1 MLHNRNVNG
10 EIEHLDQ
17 LSRAELRELWKRELA
32 EQPPSSLGR
41 DILAL
46 GIAYARQERHYGGLS
61 RPVAKELDRLLAR
74 ALGDGNDTP
83 ELSATP
89 PAASRHHPDARM
101 AWNHPPRHGDG
112 RRIPLER
119 QAPPEPFEHRPRHHR
134 DGVEWAALLWV
145 ARGEQQNAGEPPWRL
160 TSANTSAAPSTPEN
174 RPSTVSSRTLTRW
187 MPSIKSQAHEGWR
200 LVKARYD
207 DGGLSGGTLER
218 PALQSLLTDIRSRK
232 VDVVVV
238 YKVDRLTRSL
248 ADFAK
253 LVELFEAH
261 GVSFVAVTQQFNTT
275 TSMGRLTLNVLL
287 SFAQFER
294 ELAGERIRDKFAASR
309 RKGMW
314 MGGTIPLGY
323 DVKNRKLVINEQE
336 ADRVRLV
343 FRQYLAVG
351 CLAKLRTDLE
361 QRGMRSKQRIL
372 ISGRAQGG
380 GSFGRGAL
388 YHLLQNRI
396 YRGEAVHKG
405 VAYPGEHK
413 AIVDEELWRAVQD
426 RLAANRTI
434 RRKSRI
440 ETGALLGG
448 LIYDDR
454 GNIMSPTYSIRRGNR
469 YRYYISSALLHDRR
483 PDAGSLARINA
494 DDVERLVV
502 AVLGRELS
510 RPELLADGPSAG
522 WSAETRTLVRDTV
535 ERVVIQSGQVQITR
549 RPAATSAA
557 GDPPDEDGD
566 PRQVH
571 VEPLPAPRPRARKEI
586 IVPGGRDSP
595 PRRLNQALILAIA
608 RAKSWMRD
616 LRGGKYAD
624 TMDIARQSQL
634 SDAHVR
640 RILRFGYL
648 APDIVE
654 AIVEGRQPRSLTV
667 KRLLQG
673 IPCAWADQ
681 RTAFGLAR

>member
-1 MLHNRNVNG
+1 MAANERKILRCA
-10 EIEHLDQ
+10 IYTRKSSEHGLEQEFNSLDAQ
-17 LSRAELRELWKRELA
+17 REAAE
-32 EQPPSSLGR
+32 
-41 DILAL
+41 
-46 GIAYARQERHYGGLS
+46 AY
-61 RPVAKELDRLLAR
+61 
-74 ALGDGNDTP
+74 
-83 ELSATP
+83 
-89 PAASRHHPDARM
+89 
-101 AWNHPPRHGDG
+101 
-112 RRIPLER
+112 
-119 QAPPEPFEHRPRHHR
+119 
-134 DGVEWAALLWV
+134 
-145 ARGEQQNAGEPPWRL
+145 
-160 TSANTSAAPSTPEN
+160 
-174 RPSTVSSRTLTRW
+174 
-187 MPSIKSQAHEGWR
+187 IKSQAHEGWR
-200 LVKARYD
+200 CLRTHYD

-218 PALQSLLTDIRSRK
+218 PALQSLLTDIGARK

-294 ELAGERIRDKFAASR
+294 EVAGERIRDKFAASR

-323 DVKNRKLVINEQE
+323 DVKDRKLVVNEEE
-336 ADRVRLV
+336 AELVRLI
-343 FRQYLAVG
+343 FQQYLAAG
-351 CLAKLRTDLE
+351 CVAKLRAELD
-361 QRGMRSKQRIL
+361 QRGVRSKQRL
-372 ISGRAQGG
+372 LTSGRVQGG
-380 GSFGRGAL
+380 CSFGRGAL
-388 YHLLQNRI
+388 YHVLQNRI
-396 YRGEAVHKG
+396 YRGEVVHKG

-413 AIVDEELWRAVQD
+413 AIVDEELWSAVHT
-426 RLAANRTI
+426 RLAGNRAI
-434 RRKSRI
+434 RRKSRV

-483 PDAGSLARINA
+483 DDAGSLSRVNA

-502 AVLGRELS
+502 EVLGRELS
-510 RPELLADGPSAG
+510 RPKLSADGPSPG
-522 WSAETRTLVRDTV
+522 WSTETRTLVRDTV
-535 ERVVIQSGQVQITR
+535 ERVVIQRGQVQIIR
-549 RPAATSAA
+549 KPAATSATA
-557 GDPPDEDGD
+557 AVDDEGDVPK
-566 PRQVH
+566 VH
-571 VEPLPAPRPRARKEI
+571 AAALPAPRPRARKEI
-586 IVPGGRDSP
+586 IVPGGRDSS
-595 PRRLNQALILAIA
+595 PRRLNHALILAIA

-616 LRGGKYAD
+616 LRGEKYAD
-624 TMDIARQSQL
+624 TMDIARQFQL

-654 AIVEGRQPRSLTV
+654 AIVEGRQPRSMTV

-673 IPCAWADQ
+673 IPCVWADQ
-681 RTAFGLAR
+681 RAAFGFAR